1 MAKSNILRILLLTS
15 VTLFLILF
23 SGCSADIR
31 NKDGD
36 NGTAEQETEGST
48 SQRPGTLPVTNN
60 TGGDDKSG
68 GSSGTADETGTGGD
82 SEQKDDY
89 DKISRQ
95 IAEMTLDEKIG
106 QVFTVGFEGYEQD
119 NQIEGM
125 IKDYHVGGV
134 ILFRKNIKSPV
145 QLLGLVNSLKSS
157 NSNNKTP
164 LFVSVDEE
172 GGRVTRLPD
181 QIIKLP
187 SNEKIGKI
195 NNGDFSFSIGNIL
208 AEELKAFGF
217 NMDFAPVLDIFS
229 NPKNTVIG
237 DRSFGN
243 NAEIVSKLGVQTMKG
258 IRDLGVI
265 PVVKHFPGHGDTL
278 EDSHVGLPSVDH
290 DMERL
295 ETFELIPFKAAI
307 DSGVDAVMVAH
318 ILLRKIDS
326 ENPASLSEKI
336 ISGILREKMGFE
348 GVVITDDMTMGAIG
362 ENYSMQEAVV
372 RSFLAGSDMILV
384 CHGYDNQLE
393 AIKALKA
400 AVQNGTVTEDRLDES
415 VRRILAL
422 KDKYSLADTAIEA
435 ADVEGINKKI
445 EAVLSKYGIMYLQ
458 N

>member
-15 VTLFLILF
+15 ATLFLILF

-31 NKDGD
+31 NKGGD
-36 NGTAEQETEGST
+36 NGTAEQAAEEST
-48 SQRPGTLPVTNN
+48 SQRPGTLPTNDTDN
-60 TGGDDKSG
+60 DKSDG
-68 GSSGTADETGTGGD
+68 IADEIGTSGGD

-106 QVFTVGFEGYEQD
+106 QIFTVGFEGYEQD

-125 IKDYHVGGV
+125 IKDCHVGGV
-134 ILFRKNIKSPV
+134 ILFRKNIKSPG
-145 QLLGLVNSLKSS
+145 QLLEVVNSLKSS
-157 NSNNKTP
+157 NSNNKAP
-164 LFVSVDEE
+164 LFISVDEE

-181 QIIKLP
+181 QITKLP

-195 NNGDFSFSIGNIL
+195 NNEDFSFSIGNIL

-307 DSGVDAVMVAH
+307 DSGADAVMVAH

-336 ISGILREKMGFE
+336 ISGILREKIGFE

-384 CHGYDNQLE
+384 CHGYENQLE
-393 AIKALKA
+393 AINALKA
-400 AVQNGTVTEDRLDES
+400 AVQDGTVTEDRLDES

-422 KDKYSLADTAIEA
+422 KHKYSLADTAIEA

-445 EAVLSKYGIMYLQ
+445 EALLSKWY